1 MEKDMFTTLG
11 ISVCLFYWYKR
22 TNTDAEGVALDQY
35 QREAQYRIYKGKE
48 QPVKVFTCT
57 VGGQPS
63 FAAYCLYSLD
73 DVVSSSV
80 CVSLF
85 FLCLPAC
92 PPARRF
98 ISMCFFFM
106 FYRCSALMV
115 CESECVSVS
124 VSACVCACVS
134 CAVCVCVCV
143 CVCAS
148 SIDD

>member
-1 MEKDMFTTLG
+1 MFTTLG
-11 ISVCLFYWYKR
+11 TSVCLLYWYKS

-80 CVSLF
+80 CVS
-85 FLCLPAC
+85 
-92 PPARRF
+92 
-98 ISMCFFFM
+98 FFFPV
-106 FYRCSALMV
+106 YVRVLCG
-115 CESECVSVS
+115 
-124 VSACVCACVS
+124 
-134 CAVCVCVCV
+134 VCVCVLV
-143 CVCAS
+143 EMMTSGVHLQGSLLRGMSLKIKRKMKSAATMLELAGMG
-148 SIDD
+148 

>member
-11 ISVCLFYWYKR
+11 TSVCLLYWYKS
-22 TNTDAEGVALDQY
+22 TSTDAEGVALDQY

-80 CVSLF
+80 CVSFCFPVYLHAR
-85 FLCLPAC
+85 LPA
-92 PPARRF
+92 
-98 ISMCFFFM
+98 
-106 FYRCSALMV
+106 ALYL
-115 CESECVSVS
+115 CVSSLCFIVALPLWS
-124 VSACVCACVS
+124 V
-134 CAVCVCVCV
+134 
-143 CVCAS
+143 
-148 SIDD
+148 